1 MPTVPISMRKLKEI
15 LRLKY
20 GVGLSHR
27 QIGRSLAISPSVVSR
42 YANRAA
48 QLGIKQWPLPTGWD
62 DTKLKHAF
70 LQTQVKMK
78 KHSLPDWATVHR
90 ELRNKCVTLQL
101 LWEEYCERN
110 PGGFYS
116 YNHYCR
122 MYREW
127 LKTTSPSMRQVHKAG
142 EKLFV
147 DYCGPTVGV
156 TDPETGEIRTAQV
169 IVAVLGA
176 SSYTWAE
183 ATWSQQLEDWVMS
196 HVRCFQWLG
205 GVPELVVPD
214 NLKSATSRACKYD
227 PDVNPTYQQMLEHYN
242 VAVLPA
248 RPRKPKDKAKAEVGV
263 QVVERWIMARIRHEI
278 FYSLASLNQRIR
290 ELLERLNNKIMQ
302 KLGYSRAELFI
313 QLDKPALKPLPEAS
327 YSYTTVKKVRVHADY
342 HVEIDKHYYSVPCS
356 LLGQQLE
363 AWISGEL
370 VRLFNQGQEVAVHPR
385 KRTYGY
391 STRNEHM
398 PEAHRQHATW
408 TPERLLEWAGHIGSE
423 THSYVLH
430 ILNSRPHPEQSYRFC
445 LGLLNLHKKYS
456 KARLNAACARA
467 LKTKVWRLSGIKS
480 ITEKVWINNLFR
492 IQNQI
497 CYPRWNT
504 KTYAAVSITTD
515 TGSMM
520 NHLYEQLTALKLT
533 GFRDALKKQLA
544 QPGTYQELGFEE
556 RLSLLT
562 AEELTCRENRKAER
576 LIKHARF
583 RLNAELSKLDYRNNR
598 GLDRA
603 LIRSLSQG
611 NWLTLKQNI
620 LLTGATGSGKTFWHV
635 HLVIMPAD
643 RDTRS
648 TIIALKR

>member
-327 YSYTTVKKVRVHADY
+327 YSYTLVKKVRVHADY

-408 TPERLLEWAGHIGSE
+408 TPERLLEWAGHIGS
-423 THSYVLH
+423 
-430 ILNSRPHPEQSYRFC
+430 
-445 LGLLNLHKKYS
+445 
-456 KARLNAACARA
+456 
-467 LKTKVWRLSGIKS
+467 
-480 ITEKVWINNLFR
+480 
-492 IQNQI
+492 
-497 CYPRWNT
+497 
-504 KTYAAVSITTD
+504 
-515 TGSMM
+515 
-520 NHLYEQLTALKLT
+520 
-533 GFRDALKKQLA
+533 
-544 QPGTYQELGFEE
+544 
-556 RLSLLT
+556 
-562 AEELTCRENRKAER
+562 
-576 LIKHARF
+576 
-583 RLNAELSKLDYRNNR
+583 R

-620 LLTGATGSGKTFWHV
+620 LLTGATGSGKTFLACALGHNACRQGYKVYYYRLKALMEQCYQGHADGRYSKLLTRLNNSDLLLLDDWGLEPLSSEQRSDLLEIVDLMYQRGSIIVVSQLPVENWYKMIGDSTHADAILDRLV
-635 HLVIMPAD
+635 HGSIK
-643 RDTRS
+643 
-648 TIIALKR
+648 IELKGESMRKIQSPLTEGDQ

>member
-1 MPTVPISMRKLKEI
+1 MPAVPISMRKLKEI

-20 GVGLSHR
+20 GLGLSHR
-27 QIGRSLAISPSVVSR
+27 LIAQSLVISPSVVSR

-48 QLGIKQWPLPTGWD
+48 QLGIKYWPLPPEWD
-62 DTKLKHAF
+62 DATLHRAF
-70 LQTQVKMK
+70 LKTQVKMK
-78 KHSLPDWATVHR
+78 KHSLPDWATVHK

-101 LWEEYCERN
+101 LWEEYTERN
-110 PGGFYS
+110 PGGSYS

-147 DYCGPTVGV
+147 DYCGPTVNI
-156 TDPETGEIRTAQV
+156 TNPDTGEIRTAQI

-196 HVRCFQWLG
+196 HARCFQWLG

-242 VAVLPA
+242 IAVIPA

-263 QVVERWIMARIRHEI
+263 QVVERWIMARIRHET

-302 KLGYSRAELFI
+302 KLGGSRADLFT

-327 YSYTTVKKVRVHADY
+327 YNYTLVKKVRVHADY

-356 LLGQQLE
+356 LLGLQLE

-370 VRLFNQGQEVAVHPR
+370 VRLFNQGQEVATHPR
-385 KRTYGY
+385 NRNYGY
-391 STRNEHM
+391 STREEHM

-408 TPERLLEWAGHIGSE
+408 TPERLLEWAGRVGSE
-423 THSYVLH
+423 THDYVLH

-467 LKTKVWRLSGIKS
+467 LKTQVWRLAGIKS
-480 ITEKVWINNLFR
+480 ILEK
-492 IQNQI
+492 
-497 CYPRWNT
+497 
-504 KTYAAVSITTD
+504 
-515 TGSMM
+515 
-520 NHLYEQLTALKLT
+520 
-533 GFRDALKKQLA
+533 
-544 QPGTYQELGFEE
+544 
-556 RLSLLT
+556 
-562 AEELTCRENRKAER
+562 
-576 LIKHARF
+576 
-583 RLNAELSKLDYRNNR
+583 
-598 GLDRA
+598 GLDKQPVPENKPD
-603 LIRSLSQG
+603 LLS
-611 NWLTLKQNI
+611 TLEHENVR
-620 LLTGATGSGKTFWHV
+620 GSKYYH
-635 HLVIMPAD
+635 
-643 RDTRS
+643 
-648 TIIALKR
+648 

>member
-327 YSYTTVKKVRVHADY
+327 YSYTLVKKVRVHADY

-391 STRNEHM
+391 PPTVNTYWRRHGNTYFIS
-398 PEAHRQHATW
+398 EAGKRYRRDVVLIVRQQ
-408 TPERLLEWAGHIGSE
+408 RLK
-423 THSYVLH
+423 
-430 ILNSRPHPEQSYRFC
+430 
-445 LGLLNLHKKYS
+445 LNLSGRLAIKVIAEPPDKRRRDLDNIL
-456 KARLNAACARA
+456 KAPL
-467 LKTKVWRLSGIKS
+467 
-480 ITEKVWINNLFR
+480 
-492 IQNQI
+492 
-497 CYPRWNT
+497 
-504 KTYAAVSITTD
+504 
-515 TGSMM
+515 
-520 NHLYEQLTALKLT
+520 
-533 GFRDALKKQLA
+533 DALTHAGVLMDDEQFDEINIVRG
-544 QPGTYQELGFEE
+544 QPVSGGRLGV
-556 RLSLLT
+556 
-562 AEELTCRENRKAER
+562 K
-576 LIKHARF
+576 I
-583 RLNAELSKLDYRNNR
+583 YP
-598 GLDRA
+598 
-603 LIRSLSQG
+603 
-611 NWLTLKQNI
+611 
-620 LLTGATGSGKTFWHV
+620 
-635 HLVIMPAD
+635 IMH
-643 RDTRS
+643 
-648 TIIALKR
+648 